1 MRWRPR
7 LASVLLTVNLL
18 IFLLPLGGIAILRLY
33 ESELIRR
40 TETELNVQGALVA
53 SIYRNEMLRLIRS
66 HEPENAPEPSL
77 SDHGIRISPEHQHP
91 PKPDEPWTPIEA
103 TLDLAKDN
111 VHQRPPA
118 AIKSE
123 GPADALAQMAAQY
136 VAPVL
141 MSAQKVTL
149 SGIKMTDCRGIV
161 VASTGGDVGMSI
173 ANQYEVQ
180 RALEGEHISM
190 LRARKPEELV
200 GPLGPISRR
209 NRVRVFVAMPVIEGD
224 RVLGAVLL
232 SRTPLDLSK
241 ALYQNRFY
249 LLGGGAVILIVV
261 ASVTVLTTWLITRP
275 VKALIHQAEQ
285 VTAGKGTVAVP
296 LTNPGTY
303 EVDLL
308 SKALAQMSAS
318 LEKRADYVR
327 TFASNLSHEL
337 KTPLTSIR
345 GTVELLKDH
354 FAEMNPEDRDRF
366 LTILE
371 QDADRLARLVRR
383 LLDLARAEVAQP
395 GKENAS
401 VDKVVDQVA
410 GRFRR
415 EELNVTVDS
424 APDLP
429 VVAMAPELL
438 ESVLSNL
445 VDNARQHGGSK
456 ANVAISTNLKKDG
469 EKDFVEIIV
478 QDDGPGIFGAD
489 RDRIFAPFFTTAKKS
504 GGTGLGLSIV
514 RALVTAHHGSIRL
527 TESDSGARFRIA
539 LPVNLDK
546 N

>member
-1 MRWRPR
+1 MRRRPR
-7 LASVLLTVNLL
+7 LASVLLAVNLL

-53 SIYRNEMLRLIRS
+53 SIYRNELLRLVRS
-66 HEPENAPEPSL
+66 NESESVPGPSL
-77 SDHGIRISPEHQHP
+77 SDHGISISPGKRRP
-91 PKPDEPWTPIEA
+91 PNPDEPWTPIEA
-103 TLDLAKDN
+103 ALDLAKDH
-111 VHQRPPA
+111 VHPRPPA

-123 GPADALAQMAAQY
+123 KPADALARLAAKH
-136 VAPVL
+136 VTPVL

-149 SGIKMTDCRGIV
+149 SAIKVTDCRGIV

-173 ANQYEVQ
+173 ANQHEVK
-180 RALEGEHISM
+180 RALEGEHVSM

-261 ASVTVLTTWLITRP
+261 AAVTVLTTWLITRP
-275 VKALIHQAEQ
+275 VKALINQAEQ

-308 SKALAQMSAS
+308 SKALAQMSAT
-318 LEKRADYVR
+318 LERRSDYVR
-327 TFASNLSHEL
+327 TFASNVSHEL

-354 FAEMNPEDRDRF
+354 FAEMKLEDRDRF

-371 QDADRLARLVRR
+371 QDADRLAKLVRR
-383 LLDLARAEVAQP
+383 LLDLAKAEVAQP
-395 GKENAS
+395 GKENAL
-401 VDKVVDQVA
+401 VNKVVDQVA

-415 EELNVTVDS
+415 EDLNVTVDS

-429 VVAMAPELL
+429 PVAMAPEVL

-445 VDNARQHGGSK
+445 VDNARQHGGPK
-456 ANVAISTNLKKDG
+456 AHVRISTNLKKDG
-469 EKDFVEIIV
+469 DFVEITV
-478 QDDGPGIFGAD
+478 QDDGPGIAAAD
-489 RDRIFAPFFTTAKKS
+489 RDRIFAPFFTTAKRS

-514 RALVTAHHGSIRL
+514 QALVTAHHGTIAL
-527 TESDSGARFRIA
+527 AENDSGAGFRIL
-539 LPVNLDK
+539 LPVNFDK
-546 N
+546 D